1 MEVSLVRV
9 AVWVTKCRAL
19 KLSTVMCRRLMLF
32 FVLCFRAKIIASISK
47 ISVEAKNF
55 EGVARLSCEFQLY
68 ATEIAA
74 DGFECESF
82 LKPSVAHIHTCW
94 PELS

>member
-9 AVWVTKCRAL
+9 AVWVTNCRAL
-19 KLSTVMCRRLMLF
+19 KLLTVMCRRLMLF
-32 FVLCFRAKIIASISK
+32 FVLCFSAKIIALISK

-55 EGVARLSCEFQLY
+55 EGVARFHCELQLY

-74 DGFECESF
+74 EGFESESF
-82 LKPSVAHIHTCW
+82 FEPSVAHIHT
-94 PELS
+94 